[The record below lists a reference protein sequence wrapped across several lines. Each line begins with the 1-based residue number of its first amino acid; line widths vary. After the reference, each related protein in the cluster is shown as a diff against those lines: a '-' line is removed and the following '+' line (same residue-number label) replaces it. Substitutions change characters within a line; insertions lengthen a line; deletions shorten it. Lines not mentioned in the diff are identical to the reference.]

1 MERSELEKLGL
12 DKANIDKIMTLNG
25 VDIEKGKKQAQS
37 LQKQLDEAN
46 AQAKNYKDSISNF
59 DTKVKD
65 LEGKL
70 STNKDAS
77 EQLAEFKKNLK
88 SDQEASKKAFEA
100 EKSNLAKSYEI
111 KLAAQAAHAYDAG
124 IVASQIDADKVSIGS
139 DGKAIGIQD
148 QLKAVKE
155 AKPFLFEPDKQKP
168 SGSSA
173 PNGNP
178 AAGSQGGS
186 EADAF
191 KAALGIVDPSKK

>member
-25 VDIEKGKKQAQS
+25 KDIEKGKNQVQS
-37 LQKQLDEAN
+37 LQKQLDEAQ
-46 AQAKNYKDSISNF
+46 AQSKNYKDSIANF

-70 STNKDAS
+70 SDNKDAA
-77 EQLAEFKKNLK
+77 EQLAEFKKTLK

-111 KLAAQAAHAYDAG
+111 KLAAQAAHAYDAE
-124 IVASQIDADKVSIGS
+124 IVAGQIDADKVSIGS

-155 AKPFLFEPDKQKP
+155 AKPFLFEPDKPNASK
-168 SGSSA
+168 SSA
-173 PNGNP
+173 PAGNP
-178 AAGSQGGS
+178 PAGGSGDS

-191 KAALGIVDPSKK
+191 KSGLGLVDPSKK